1 MIRIIFVVI
10 LPLLAPCRVYGIYV
24 WLARRGRSAEAGEAR
39 VAPGQEKQPW
49 VWLLLIGVCF
59 SAVALEYV
67 GYQSGV
73 PPGTKLLPPAYVDGE
88 VVPSQPA
95 EQ

>member
-1 MIRIIFVVI
+1 MIRIILLVV
-10 LPLLAPCRVYGIYV
+10 LPLLAPFLIYGIYV
-24 WLARRGRSAEAGEAR
+24 WLARRGRTAQAGEGR
-39 VAPGQEKQPW
+39 VPPGQEKQPW
-49 VWLLLIGVCF
+49 VWLLLIGVCL
-59 SAVALEYV
+59 SAVALYYM
-67 GYQSGV
+67 GYQRGV